1 MLKALIDA
9 RERIVRRRA
18 IYICWA
24 LDDGAILGYKKAK
37 KLIMK
42 LLGGAIAYD
51 EWLEIHHRNK
61 WCNMASEDFRL
72 GRLQWL
78 DHLIKHE
85 RTRISRKRN
94 DSRMHFPRRKK

>member
-1 MLKALIDA
+1 MLEALIDA
-9 RERIVRRRA
+9 RERIASRRA
-18 IYICWA
+18 TYICWA
-24 LDDGAILGYKKAK
+24 LDDGAVRGYKKAK

-42 LLGGAIAYD
+42 LLGGVVSYN

-61 WCNMASEDFRL
+61 WWSMSYEEYRI

-85 RTRISRKRN
+85 RTRIRRKRN
-94 DSRMHFPRRKK
+94 NSAVHFPRRKK

>member
-9 RERIVRRRA
+9 RERIARRRA
-18 IYICWA
+18 TYICWA
-24 LDDGAILGYKKAK
+24 LDDGAIPGYKKAK

-42 LLGGAIAYD
+42 LLNGVTSYN
-51 EWLEIHHRNK
+51 EWLEIHHCRE
-61 WCNMASEDFRL
+61 WQDMSYEEFRQ

-78 DHLIKHE
+78 DYLIKHE

-94 DSRMHFPRRKK
+94 NGRMHFPRRKK

>member
-9 RERIVRRRA
+9 RKRIANRETT
-18 IYICWA
+18 YICWA
-24 LDDGAILGYKKAK
+24 LDDGAIPGYKKAK

-51 EWLEIHHRNK
+51 EWLEIRHRNK
-61 WCNMASEDFRL
+61 WCNMAFEDFRL

-78 DHLIKHE
+78 DYLIKHE

>member
-1 MLKALIDA
+1 MLEALIDA
-9 RERIVRRRA
+9 RERIANREA
-18 IYICWA
+18 TYICWA
-24 LDDGAILGYKKAK
+24 LDDGAMPGYKKAK

-61 WCNMASEDFRL
+61 WCNMAFEDFRI

-85 RTRISRKRN
+85 RSRIRRKRN
-94 DSRMHFPRRKK
+94 DRRMHFPRRKK

>member
-24 LDDGAILGYKKAK
+24 LDDGAIPGYKKAK
-37 KLIMK
+37 KLVMK
-42 LLGGAIAYD
+42 LLGGATSYN
-51 EWLEIHHRNK
+51 EWLEIHHRRE
-61 WCNMASEDFRL
+61 WQDMFYEDFRF